1 MRPIVR
7 YHGGKWKLAD
17 WIISHFPPHKIY
29 TEIFGG
35 GGSVLLKKP
44 KCYAEVYNDLDD
56 EIVNLFR
63 VARDNGFE
71 LQQKI
76 ELTPFARKEFIAAYE
91 PSDCSIEQARRTVV
105 RAFMG
110 FGSSAVTKTRKTTS
124 RFNSPNTGF
133 RANSNRSG
141 TTPAHDWKSWPNH
154 LPDIIDRLRGVVIE
168 NRDAK
173 EVMEAHDGENTLH
186 YVDPPYVSTTR
197 DKGSDYK
204 HEMTEQDHIDLA
216 KFLREL
222 KGMVIISGYP
232 SELYDDLYKGWH
244 MEDKRGPLAD
254 NAKIRTECL
263 WMNYASNRLL

>member
-1 MRPIVR
+1 M
-7 YHGGKWKLAD
+7 
-17 WIISHFPPHKIY
+17 
-29 TEIFGG
+29 
-35 GGSVLLKKP
+35 LKKP
-44 KCYAEVYNDLDD
+44 RAYAEVYNDLDG

-63 VARDNGFE
+63 VARDNGIE

-76 ELTPFARKEFIAAYE
+76 ELTPFSRDEFIAAYE
-91 PSDCSIEQARRTVV
+91 ACDCPIEQARRTVT

-110 FGSSAVTKTRKTTS
+110 FGSSAITKTRKTTT

-154 LPDIIDRLRGVVIE
+154 LPDLIERLRGVVIE

-173 EVMEAHDGENTLH
+173 EVMQAHDGENTLH

-204 HEMTEQDHIDLA
+204 HEMTEQDHVDLA
-216 KFLREL
+216 NFLREL

-232 SELYDDLYKGWH
+232 SELYDDLYKGWNV
-244 MEDKRGPLAD
+244 ESKTGPLAD

-263 WMNYASNRLL
+263 WMNYENNRLI